1 MDGSAGAASPDDST
15 GSASPATPESSESP
29 ATLNVGLTGGI
40 GSGKSEVLKRL
51 AQHGATVVDA
61 DRAAR
66 LVVEPG
72 TEGFEEVVKEFGPEV
87 VGPDG
92 ALDRAKLGAIVFADA
107 DRRAALNAIVH
118 PRVAALMA
126 EWAASAPP
134 GGIVVYDI
142 PLLVE
147 GGADRGYAA
156 VIVVDAD
163 DEVRYARLLANRG
176 MSRADA
182 AARMAAQASRADRLA
197 AADHVITNN
206 GSLADLDHEVDRVWS
221 ELVTFRDSWIR

>member
-1 MDGSAGAASPDDST
+1 MQSPMQKDKPT
-15 GSASPATPESSESP
+15 
-29 ATLNVGLTGGI
+29 TLSVGLTGGI

-51 AQHGATVVDA
+51 KARGATVVDA
-61 DRAAR
+61 DLAAR
-66 LVVEPG
+66 EVVAPG
-72 TEGFEEVVKEFGPEV
+72 TDGYDAVVAEFGSEV

-92 ALDRAKLGAIVFADA
+92 ALDRTKLGAVVFADPE
-107 DRRAALNAIVH
+107 RLAALNAIVH

-126 EWAASAPP
+126 EWADAAPE

-163 DEVRYARLLANRG
+163 EEVRFARLLANRG

-182 AARMAAQASRADRLA
+182 AARMAAQASRQDRLA
-197 AADHVITNN
+197 AADYVIVND
-206 GSLADLDHEVDRVWS
+206 GSLADLDQETDRVWS
-221 ELVTFRDSWIR
+221 ELLTLRDSTIR

>member
-1 MDGSAGAASPDDST
+1 MEQDK
-15 GSASPATPESSESP
+15 P
-29 ATLNVGLTGGI
+29 ATLSVGLTGGI

-51 AQHGATVVDA
+51 KARGATVVDA
-61 DRAAR
+61 DLAAR
-66 LVVEPG
+66 RVVEPG
-72 TEGFEEVVKEFGPEV
+72 TDGYDAVVKEFGSEV

-92 ALDRAKLGAIVFADA
+92 ALDRPKLGAIVFADPGKL
-107 DRRAALNAIVH
+107 AALNAIVH

-126 EWAASAPP
+126 EWADAAPE

-163 DEVRYARLLANRG
+163 EEVRYARLLANRG

-182 AARMAAQASRADRLA
+182 AARMAAQASREDRLA
-197 AADHVITNN
+197 AADYVIANN
-206 GSLADLDHEVDRVWS
+206 GSLEDLDQETDRVWS
-221 ELVTFRDSWIR
+221 ELLTLRDSTIR

>member
-1 MDGSAGAASPDDST
+1 MDAQ
-15 GSASPATPESSESP
+15 TPEKPE
-29 ATLNVGLTGGI
+29 TLSVGLTGGI

-51 AQHGATVVDA
+51 KAHGATVVDA
-61 DRAAR
+61 DLAAR
-66 LVVEPG
+66 AVVEPG
-72 TEGFEEVVKEFGPEV
+72 TDGYEEVVKEFGPEV

-92 ALDRAKLGAIVFADA
+92 ALDRARLGALVFADP

-126 EWAASAPP
+126 EWADAAPP
-134 GGIVVYDI
+134 GGVVVYDV

-147 GGADRGYAA
+147 GGAHRGYAA

-163 DEVRYARLLANRG
+163 EEVRFARLLANRG

-182 AARMAAQASRADRLA
+182 AARMAAQATREDRLA
-197 AADHVITNN
+197 AADYVIVNN
-206 GSLADLDHEVDRVWS
+206 GSLEDLDRETDRVWS
-221 ELVTFRDSWIR
+221 ELLKKRDSRIR

>member
-1 MDGSAGAASPDDST
+1 MDR
-15 GSASPATPESSESP
+15 P
-29 ATLNVGLTGGI
+29 ATLDVGLTGGI

-51 AQHGATVVDA
+51 RQHGATVVDA
-61 DRAAR
+61 DLAAR
-66 LVVEPG
+66 VVVEPG

-92 ALDRAKLGAIVFADA
+92 ALDRARLGAIVFADPE
-107 DRRAALNAIVH
+107 RRAALNAIVH
-118 PRVAALMA
+118 PRVGALMA
-126 EWAASAPP
+126 QWAGSAPP

-163 DEVRYARLLANRG
+163 DEVRFERLMAHRG
-176 MSRADA
+176 MSREDA
-182 AARMAAQASRADRLA
+182 AARMAAQASREDRLA
-197 AADHVITNN
+197 AADYVIANN
-206 GSLADLDHEVDRVWS
+206 GSLADLDEETDRVWS
-221 ELVTFRDSWIR
+221 ELVTLRDARIR

>member
-1 MDGSAGAASPDDST
+1 MAKDMPT
-15 GSASPATPESSESP
+15 
-29 ATLNVGLTGGI
+29 TLSVGLTGGI

-51 AQHGATVVDA
+51 KARGATVVDA
-61 DRAAR
+61 DLAAR
-66 LVVEPG
+66 RVVEPG
-72 TEGFEEVVKEFGPEV
+72 TEGYDAVVKEFGSEV
-87 VGPDG
+87 VAADG
-92 ALDRAKLGAIVFADA
+92 TLDRAKLGAIVFADP

-118 PRVAALMA
+118 PLVGALMA
-126 EWAASAPP
+126 EWADAAPE

-163 DEVRYARLLANRG
+163 EEVRYARLQADRG

-182 AARMAAQASRADRLA
+182 AARMAAQASRRERLE
-197 AADHVITNN
+197 AADYVIANN
-206 GSLADLDHEVDRVWS
+206 GSLEDLDQETDRLWS
-221 ELVTFRDSWIR
+221 ELLALRDSTIR

>member
-1 MDGSAGAASPDDST
+1 MEKDK
-15 GSASPATPESSESP
+15 P
-29 ATLNVGLTGGI
+29 ATLSVGLTGGI
-40 GSGKSEVLKRL
+40 GSGKSEVLNRL
-51 AQHGATVVDA
+51 KARGATVVDA
-61 DRAAR
+61 DLAAR
-66 LVVEPG
+66 RVVEPG
-72 TEGFEEVVKEFGPEV
+72 TDGYDAVVKEFGSAV

-92 ALDRAKLGAIVFADA
+92 ALDRPKLGAIVFADPE
-107 DRRAALNAIVH
+107 RLAALNAIVH

-126 EWAASAPP
+126 EWADAAPE

-163 DEVRYARLLANRG
+163 EEVRYARLLANRG

-182 AARMAAQASRADRLA
+182 SARMAAQASREDRLA
-197 AADHVITNN
+197 AADYVIANN
-206 GSLADLDHEVDRVWS
+206 GSLEDLDQETDRVWS
-221 ELVTFRDSWIR
+221 ELLTLRDSTIR

>member
-1 MDGSAGAASPDDST
+1 MAGSATEAEHST
-15 GSASPATPESSESP
+15 P

-51 AQHGATVVDA
+51 AARGATVVDA
-61 DRAAR
+61 DLAAR
-66 LVVEPG
+66 VVVEPG
-72 TEGFEEVVKEFGPEV
+72 TDGFEEVVKEFGPDV

-92 ALDRAKLGAIVFADA
+92 ALDRARLGAIVFADPE
-107 DRRAALNAIVH
+107 RRTALNAIVH

-163 DEVRYARLLANRG
+163 DEVRFARLLANRG

-182 AARMAAQASRADRLA
+182 EARMAAQASRQDRLA
-197 AADHVITNN
+197 AADYVIANN
-206 GSLADLDHEVDRVWS
+206 GSLADLDRETDRVWS
-221 ELVTFRDSWIR
+221 ELVTLRDSTIR

>member
-1 MDGSAGAASPDDST
+1 MEKDK
-15 GSASPATPESSESP
+15 P
-29 ATLNVGLTGGI
+29 ATLSVGLTGGI
-40 GSGKSEVLKRL
+40 GSGKSEVLNRL
-51 AQHGATVVDA
+51 KARGATVVDA
-61 DRAAR
+61 DLAAR
-66 LVVEPG
+66 RVVEPG
-72 TEGFEEVVKEFGPEV
+72 TDGYDAVVKEFGSEV

-92 ALDRAKLGAIVFADA
+92 ALDRPKLGTVVFADPE
-107 DRRAALNAIVH
+107 RLAALNAIVH

-126 EWAASAPP
+126 EWADAAPE

-163 DEVRYARLLANRG
+163 EEVRYARLLANRG

-182 AARMAAQASRADRLA
+182 AARMAAQASRDDRLA
-197 AADHVITNN
+197 AADYVIANN
-206 GSLADLDHEVDRVWS
+206 GSLEDLDQETDRVWS
-221 ELVTFRDSWIR
+221 ELLTLRDSTIR

>member
-1 MDGSAGAASPDDST
+1 MDGSVSSDSSNSSEGSDGSAGR
-15 GSASPATPESSESP
+15 G
-29 ATLNVGLTGGI
+29 TLDVGLTGGI

-51 AQHGATVVDA
+51 KEHGATVVDA
-61 DRAAR
+61 DLAAR
-66 LVVEPG
+66 VVVEPG

-92 ALDRAKLGAIVFADA
+92 ALDRARLGAIVFADPE
-107 DRRAALNAIVH
+107 RRAALNAIVH
-118 PRVAALMA
+118 PRVGALMA
-126 EWAASAPP
+126 EWADSAPP

-163 DEVRYARLLANRG
+163 DEVRFARLLANRG

-182 AARMAAQASRADRLA
+182 EARMAAQASREDRLA
-197 AADHVITNN
+197 AADYVIANN
-206 GSLADLDHEVDRVWS
+206 GSLADLDRETDRLWS
-221 ELVTFRDSWIR
+221 ELVTLRDSRIR

>member
-1 MDGSAGAASPDDST
+1 MAKDKPT
-15 GSASPATPESSESP
+15 
-29 ATLNVGLTGGI
+29 TLSVGLTGGI

-51 AQHGATVVDA
+51 KARGATVVDA
-61 DRAAR
+61 DLAAR
-66 LVVEPG
+66 RVVEPG
-72 TEGFEEVVKEFGPEV
+72 TEGYDAVVKEFGSEV
-87 VGPDG
+87 VAADG
-92 ALDRAKLGAIVFADA
+92 TLDRAKLGAIVFADP

-118 PRVAALMA
+118 PLVGALMA
-126 EWAASAPP
+126 EWADAAPD

-163 DEVRYARLLANRG
+163 EEVRYARLQADRG

-182 AARMAAQASRADRLA
+182 AARMAAQASRQERLE
-197 AADHVITNN
+197 AADYVIANN
-206 GSLADLDHEVDRVWS
+206 GSLEDLDQETDRLWS
-221 ELVTFRDSWIR
+221 ELLALRDSTIR

>member
-1 MDGSAGAASPDDST
+1 MEQDK
-15 GSASPATPESSESP
+15 P
-29 ATLNVGLTGGI
+29 ATLSVGLTGGI

-51 AQHGATVVDA
+51 KARGATVVDA
-61 DRAAR
+61 DLAAR
-66 LVVEPG
+66 RVVEPG
-72 TEGFEEVVKEFGPEV
+72 TDGYDAVVKEFGSEV

-92 ALDRAKLGAIVFADA
+92 ALDRPKLGAIVFADPA
-107 DRRAALNAIVH
+107 KLAALNEIVH

-126 EWAASAPP
+126 EWADAAPE

-163 DEVRYARLLANRG
+163 EEVRYARLLANRG

-182 AARMAAQASRADRLA
+182 AARMAAQASREDRLA
-197 AADHVITNN
+197 AADYVIANN
-206 GSLADLDHEVDRVWS
+206 GSLEDLDQETDRVWS
-221 ELVTFRDSWIR
+221 ELLTLRDSTIR

>member
-1 MDGSAGAASPDDST
+1 MDPTHEDESAAP
-15 GSASPATPESSESP
+15 
-29 ATLNVGLTGGI
+29 TLNVGLTGGI

-51 AQHGATVVDA
+51 QARGATIVDA
-61 DRAAR
+61 DLAAR
-66 LVVEPG
+66 AVVEPG
-72 TEGFEEVVKEFGPEV
+72 TDGFEEVVKEFGPEV

-92 ALDRAKLGAIVFADA
+92 SLDRPRLGAIVFADPA
-107 DRRAALNAIVH
+107 RRAALNAIVH
-118 PRVAALMA
+118 PRVGALMA
-126 EWAASAPP
+126 EWAAAAPP

-163 DEVRYARLLANRG
+163 DEVRFARLLRNRG

-182 AARMAAQASRADRLA
+182 EARMAAQATRAERLA
-197 AADHVITNN
+197 AADYVIVNN
-206 GSLADLDHEVDRVWS
+206 GSLEDLDRETDRVWS
-221 ELVTFRDSWIR
+221 ELLTLRDSRIR

>member
-1 MDGSAGAASPDDST
+1 MQSPTQKDKPT
-15 GSASPATPESSESP
+15 
-29 ATLNVGLTGGI
+29 TLSVGLTGGI

-51 AQHGATVVDA
+51 KARGATVVDA
-61 DRAAR
+61 DLAAR
-66 LVVEPG
+66 EVVAPG
-72 TEGFEEVVKEFGPEV
+72 TDGYDAVVAEFGSEV

-92 ALDRAKLGAIVFADA
+92 ALDRPKLGAVVFADPE
-107 DRRAALNAIVH
+107 RLAALNAIVH

-126 EWAASAPP
+126 EWADAAPE

-163 DEVRYARLLANRG
+163 EEVRFARLLANRG

-182 AARMAAQASRADRLA
+182 AARMAAQASRQDRLA
-197 AADHVITNN
+197 AADYVIVND
-206 GSLADLDHEVDRVWS
+206 GSLADLDQETDRVWS
-221 ELVTFRDSWIR
+221 ELLTLRDSTIR

>member
-1 MDGSAGAASPDDST
+1 MEKDK
-15 GSASPATPESSESP
+15 P
-29 ATLNVGLTGGI
+29 ATLSVGLTGGI
-40 GSGKSEVLKRL
+40 GSGKSEVLNRL
-51 AQHGATVVDA
+51 KARGATVVDA
-61 DRAAR
+61 DLAAR
-66 LVVEPG
+66 RVVEPG
-72 TEGFEEVVKEFGPEV
+72 TDGYDAVVKEFGSEV

-92 ALDRAKLGAIVFADA
+92 ALDRPKLGAIVFADPE
-107 DRRAALNAIVH
+107 RLAALNAIVH

-126 EWAASAPP
+126 EWADAAPE

-163 DEVRYARLLANRG
+163 EEVRYARLLANRG

-182 AARMAAQASRADRLA
+182 AARMAAQASREDRLA
-197 AADHVITNN
+197 AADYVIANN
-206 GSLADLDHEVDRVWS
+206 GSLEDLDQETDRVWS
-221 ELVTFRDSWIR
+221 ELLTLRDSTIR